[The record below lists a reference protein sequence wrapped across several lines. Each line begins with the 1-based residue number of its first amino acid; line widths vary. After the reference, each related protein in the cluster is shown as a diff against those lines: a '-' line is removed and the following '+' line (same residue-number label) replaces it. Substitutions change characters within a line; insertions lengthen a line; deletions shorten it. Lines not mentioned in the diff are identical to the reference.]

1 METLIAASFDGFLE
15 GAWNIGKVLIG
26 LGFVIFVHELGHFLV
41 AKACG
46 VQCDKFYVGFDV
58 PIRLGPLRLPGAI
71 FKFQWGETE
80 YGLGTI
86 PLGGYVKMLGQDD
99 NPNQAEEEASRIRTV
114 NEDGEEV
121 LNPRSYPAKNVPQ
134 RMAIISAGV
143 IMNLIFGILMA
154 AAAYKIGTPIQPAAV
169 GGVTYGSPAW
179 KAGWESGYDLVGFSE
194 DDEDSFFYRY
204 TWDLR
209 YAVIGAGMEGS
220 NEIPFRVVDRQR
232 QKRTSNVIPVQM
244 SNDGKQRAVGI
255 VNAANS
261 TVAFTTAPLDP
272 EGEEVETS
280 LMPGDEVIEV
290 EGTTISF
297 DGYGPK
303 EKRQRLGWEVQEA
316 FAKNPGKSIQVKVLR
331 TGSEMVLTIPPLKM
345 NGPGFVLGI
354 GPITS
359 FQEGSKAV
367 ELGFQLGDVIEKV
380 NGVDLASVGA
390 IQLPQYLTAFDGQEV
405 IFSVRRGPEAD
416 AALVDIT
423 DPAFQSGVTHM
434 ARVPNAV
441 GCLTS
446 LGLAYR
452 TSHLVVASSVAQVE
466 VGDELVATQYVQ
478 RVESNAGENVDS
490 ELLAV
495 RSMSQYWTWFHVHG
509 SSQLANST
517 VETKLIFEREGL
529 DELVEIVP
537 EWTAVEDYFQPS
549 RGVVFNPLQRVH
561 QVDGLGEAMSQ
572 GWIRT
577 KQDLQR
583 VGQTLGWIA
592 DGTASVRDLGGPVM
606 IIKVAKDEASQSVT
620 RLLLFLTML
629 SANLAILN
637 FLPIPVLDG
646 GHFVFLTIELIT
658 RKPVSER
665 IQGTLSVMFMFLL
678 LGFML
683 FIVSNDIVRLFL

>member
-1 METLIAASFDGFLE
+1 METLIAVSFDGFLE
-15 GAWNIGKVLIG
+15 GAWNIGKVLLG

-58 PIRLGPLRLPGAI
+58 PIKIGPIKLPGAI

-80 YGLGTI
+80 YGIGTI

-99 NPNQAEEEASRIRTV
+99 NPNQAEDEAARIRTV

-121 LNPRSYPAKNVPQ
+121 LNPRSYPAKSVPQ

-154 AAAYKIGTPIQPAAV
+154 AAAYRIGTPIQPASV
-169 GGVTYGSPAW
+169 GGVTYGSAAW
-179 KAGWESGYDLVGFSE
+179 KAGWESGYDLVGFS
-194 DDEDSFFYRY
+194 DSDEESFFYRY
-204 TWDLR
+204 TWDLK
-209 YAVIGAGMEGS
+209 YAVIGAGMEGARAVD
-220 NEIPFRVVDRQR
+220 FRVVDRQG
-232 QKRTSNVIPVQM
+232 QTRTSNVVPMQVSQ
-244 SNDGKQRAVGI
+244 DGKHRAVGI
-255 VNAANS
+255 VNATNS
-261 TVAFTTAPLDP
+261 TVALTASVLD
-272 EGEEVETS
+272 ESTADADAM

-290 EGTTISF
+290 EGKAISF
-297 DGYGPK
+297 DRYGP
-303 EKRQRLGWEVQEA
+303 EETRQRLGWEAQEA
-316 FAKNPGKSIQVKVLR
+316 LAKNPERPVQVKVR
-331 TGSEMVLTIPPLKM
+331 RADAEIVLTVPPLKM
-345 NGPGFVLGI
+345 QGPGFVLGI
-354 GPITS
+354 GPVVS
-359 FQEGSKAV
+359 FQKGSKGA
-367 ELGFQLGDVIEKV
+367 ELGFQLGDVIEQV
-380 NGVDLASVGA
+380 NGMDLTNIGA
-390 IQLPQYLTAFDGQEV
+390 IQLPQYLAAFDGQEV
-405 IFSVRRGPEAD
+405 TFGVRRNSEEETS
-416 AALVDIT
+416 LVEIVVPSFERGIT
-423 DPAFQSGVTHM
+423 YL
-434 ARVPNAV
+434 ARVPNAI

-446 LGLAYR
+446 LGLAYT
-452 TSHLVVASSVAQVE
+452 TSHVVTASSIPEVE

-478 RVESNAGENVDS
+478 RPEVAEKVDS
-490 ELLAV
+490 ELLDV
-495 RSMSQYWTWFHVHG
+495 RSMSEYWTWFHVHG
-509 SSQLANST
+509 SSQFANST
-517 VETKLIFEREGL
+517 VETKLVFERQESN
-529 DELVEIVP
+529 ELVEIVP
-537 EWTAVEDYFQPS
+537 DWAALEGRFQPS
-549 RGVVFNPLQRVH
+549 RGVVFSPLQRVH
-561 QVDGLGEAMSQ
+561 QVDGIGEALSQ

-583 VGQTLGWIA
+583 VGQTIGWIA

-606 IIKVAKDEASQSVT
+606 IMKVAKDEAAQSVT

-683 FIVSNDIVRLFL
+683 FIVFNDVVRLFF

>member
-15 GAWNIGKVLIG
+15 GAWNIGKVLMG

-58 PIRLGPLRLPGAI
+58 PIKIGPLRLPAAI

-80 YGLGTI
+80 YGIGTI

-99 NPNQAEEEASRIRTV
+99 NPNQAEQEAARIRTV

-169 GGVTYGSPAW
+169 GGVTYGSAAW

-194 DDEDSFFYRY
+194 SDEDSFFYRF
-204 TWDLR
+204 TWDLK
-209 YAVIGAGMEGS
+209 YSVIGAGMEGS
-220 NEIPFRVVDRQR
+220 DAVPFRVVDRQR
-232 QKRTSNVIPVQM
+232 QKRSSDIVPVQV
-244 SNDGKQRAVGI
+244 DREGKNRTVGI
-255 VNAANS
+255 TMAENS
-261 TVAFTTAPLDP
+261 TIA
-272 EGEEVETS
+272 S
-280 LMPGDEVIEV
+280 LAKSPDGTDEDSGNGLLAGDEVIEIDGKLV
-290 EGTTISF
+290 SF
-297 DGYGPK
+297 DGYGP
-303 EKRQRLGWEVQEA
+303 EETRQRLGWEVRDA
-316 FAKNPGKSIQVKVLR
+316 FALNPSKPLAVKVLR
-331 TGSEMVLTIPPLKM
+331 DGKEVGLTVPALPMK
-345 NGPGFVLGI
+345 GPGFVLGI
-354 GPITS
+354 GPITA
-359 FQEGSKAV
+359 FQQNSKAAK
-367 ELGFQLGDVIEKV
+367 LGFQIGDVIEQV
-380 NGVDLASVGA
+380 NGSELATVGA
-390 IQLPQYLTAFDGQEV
+390 IALPQFLAELDGQDV
-405 IFSVRRGPEAD
+405 TFGVRRESEESSS
-416 AALVDIT
+416 LVEIEVPSYRSD
-423 DPAFQSGVTHM
+423 VTHFSK
-434 ARVPNAV
+434 VPNAV
-441 GCLTS
+441 GCITS
-446 LGLAYR
+446 LGLAYTTTYIV
-452 TSHLVVASSVAQVE
+452 TSSSNPTVQ
-466 VGDELVATQYVQ
+466 VGDELIASQYVK
-478 RVESNAGENVDS
+478 RENVA
-490 ELLAV
+490 EAV
-495 RSMSQYWTWFHVHG
+495 NEDMLDLRSVSDYWTWFFLHSNAQYDHK
-509 SSQLANST
+509 Q
-517 VETKLIFEREGL
+517 VETKYVFERDGV
-529 DELVEIVP
+529 DELIEVIPVWEEI
-537 EWTAVEDYFQPS
+537 DGRFNPS
-549 RGVVFNPLQRVH
+549 RGVIQLQSLQRIH
-561 QVDGLGEAMSQ
+561 QVDGLGEAMTQ

-592 DGTASVRDLGGPVM
+592 DGTASVKDLGGPVM
-606 IIKVAKDEASQSVT
+606 IMKVAQDEAAQSVT

-665 IQGTLSVMFMFLL
+665 IQGSLSVLFLFLL

-683 FIVSNDIVRLFL
+683 FVVFNDISRLFF